1 MMPMDVNWKKIK
13 FSLPGVT
20 TDSLAPRGK
29 RCVYLR
35 HMGERGCPLPQHTSS
50 AGDPLAVSR
59 GTDDVATLDGFP

>member
-1 MMPMDVNWKKIK
+1 MMPMDVNWEKIK

-29 RCVYLR
+29 SCAYLG
-35 HMGERGCPLPQHTSS
+35 HMGERCCLLPGHTGS

-59 GTDDVATLDGFP
+59 GTDDVATL